1 MTAFF
6 SFIDGK
12 FPNGQVFRLSGLKVF
27 QDLNKKTYK
36 ELDEILQDKIRHCP
50 IRTITFKKDSNHDL
64 KFEIFERLN
73 SGAVSLNPQELR
85 NCIYRGSYNEL
96 LKKLAQNEDFISL
109 VGHEPPR
116 DRMRN
121 VELVLRFAAFYH
133 STYLHY
139 KPPILRFLNNEM
151 IQRRNID
158 EQKAEEFTNAFK
170 NTVAIN
176 KSLFGNHSF
185 KRFYAGTDKD
195 PNGYWEPQ
203 RFNASLYD
211 ILMYNFGK
219 EDKNKVYQNL
229 DSIREALICLMTE
242 DQDFVD
248 VIELGT
254 SGLKAVT
261 KRFDKWRMTLQ
272 SIIGIAQKEPRCF
285 SNRLKEQ
292 LFNSDP
298 NCSIC
303 GQRIQD
309 IDDSA
314 VDHIN
319 QYWLG
324 GKTIPDNARLTHRY
338 CNFARSRHDVP
349 KRPTGLAALVH
360 KPSRKISRSNNILSP
375 RNDNEFSNRKPISFI
390 FEGERFPVS
399 QWNEILL
406 SLCNLLYEK
415 YRSEF
420 DVVLDMRGSKRQ
432 YFSNNP
438 SGMNIPMQIENSN
451 FYVETNWSAKG
462 TVTFCKRIIERF
474 GYDES
479 DLQVDYE

>member
-1 MTAFF
+1 MERF
-6 SFIDGK
+6 
-12 FPNGQVFRLSGLKVF
+12 LSISK
-27 QDLNKKTYK
+27 
-36 ELDEILQDKIRHCP
+36 
-50 IRTITFKKDSNHDL
+50 
-64 KFEIFERLN
+64 
-73 SGAVSLNPQELR
+73 ELR
-85 NCIYRGSYNEL
+85 NCIYRGPYNEL
-96 LKKLAQNEDFISL
+96 LKKLSQNEDFISL

-121 VELVLRFAAFYH
+121 AELVLRFAAFYH

-151 IQRRNID
+151 IQHRDID

-176 KSLFGNHSF
+176 KSLLGNHSF

-211 ILMYNFGK
+211 ILMYSFAK
-219 EDKNKVYQNL
+219 EDRNKVFQNL

-248 VIELGT
+248 SIELGT

-298 NCSIC
+298 TCSIC

-309 IDDSA
+309 VDDSA

-324 GKTIPDNARLTHRY
+324 GKTIPENARLTHRY
-338 CNFARSRHDVP
+338 CNFARSRRDVP
-349 KRPTGLAALVH
+349 ERPTGLAALFQKGN
-360 KPSRKISRSNNILSP
+360 KPFGKMSRSNKMP
-375 RNDNEFSNRKPISFI
+375 ARNNNGFSNRKPTSFI

-406 SLCNLLYEK
+406 SLCSILYEK

-420 DVVLDMRGSKRQ
+420 HVVLDMRGSKRQ
-432 YFSNNP
+432 YFSNSP
-438 SGMNIPMQIENSN
+438 AGMDIPMQIENSN
-451 FYVETNWSAKG
+451 FYVETKWSAKD
-462 TVTFCKRIIERF
+462 TIKFCRRIIERF

-479 DLQVDYE
+479 DLQVDCE